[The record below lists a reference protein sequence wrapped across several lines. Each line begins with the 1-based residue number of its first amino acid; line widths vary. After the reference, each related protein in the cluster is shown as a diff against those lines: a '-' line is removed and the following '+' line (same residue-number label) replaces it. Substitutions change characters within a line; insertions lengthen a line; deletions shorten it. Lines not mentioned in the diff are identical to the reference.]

1 MELPF
6 INTSLI
12 YLTNDQPT
20 TCKLCGTRTNWL
32 ADFSH
37 TKAKLIVHEC
47 SDEKC
52 GFLFYEEDDNFNEL

>member
-6 INTSLI
+6 INTTII
-12 YLTNDQPT
+12 YLSHDQPT
-20 TCKLCGTRTNWL
+20 TCKICGTRTNWL

-47 SDEKC
+47 LDKKC
-52 GFLFYEEDDNFNEL
+52 GFLFYEEDDNFNE